1 MKAQIDK
8 VCVFLFGLIKENL
21 KTIIHLGDFQFFCWK
36 LLDGAQRR
44 NRTADTGIF
53 NPLLYRLSYLG
64 KKNFFRILRW
74 CPETESNRRHGDF
87 QSPALPT
94 ELSGQRRL
102 LNHISPFQSRKFCLK
117 RAYFFITLNKCVIYR
132 IC

>member
-1 MKAQIDK
+1 MQAQIFM
-8 VCVFLFGLIKENL
+8 VCVFFIFGKL
-21 KTIIHLGDFQFFCWK
+21 KDNNS
-36 LLDGAQRR
+36 LLRFS
-44 NRTADTGIF
+44 NFWGIT
-53 NPLLYRLSYLG
+53 
-64 KKNFFRILRW
+64 RW

-117 RAYFFITLNKCVIYR
+117 RAYFFIHLNKCVIYR
-132 IC
+132 ICKNSQVQSNNAKLSFWLINDATRLYIII